1 MVFKHGNYFCYY
13 LINII
18 ILQPK
23 FLQKQKKPK
32 LFWVSAIAP
41 MVVVVV
47 GCLFAYLIRGKDYG
61 IQIVSALS
69 SMSFNFIGSFPLFFF
84 IRRMCTNSHDHF
96 SNLCDF

>member
-1 MVFKHGNYFCYY
+1 MYCKLSLSYYFTLIYIVFKHSNYFCYY

-18 ILQPK
+18 ILRPK

-61 IQIVSALS
+61 IQTVSALS
-69 SMSFNFIGSFPLFFF
+69 SMSFNFFFGE
-84 IRRMCTNSHDHF
+84 S
-96 SNLCDF
+96 